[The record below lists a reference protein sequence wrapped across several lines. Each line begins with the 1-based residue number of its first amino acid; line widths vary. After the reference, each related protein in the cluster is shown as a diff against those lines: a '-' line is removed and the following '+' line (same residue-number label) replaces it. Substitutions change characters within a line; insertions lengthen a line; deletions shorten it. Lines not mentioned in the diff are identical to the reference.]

1 MRNFE
6 NISAWARH
14 VRKNGV
20 YYLFILP
27 VVAGVLIFHFGPM
40 VASLVFSL
48 TKYDVVTAPK
58 FIGLRNYV
66 RLFQDAKWVRSLL
79 NTFYYV
85 GVGLPLRILIALT
98 AAILLNQ
105 RVRAIGVFRTIYY
118 LPSVTAGVAISLLWQ
133 LIYEAKFGLINSLL
147 RAVGIR
153 GPAWLGDPLWSMP
166 AIILMM
172 SFNIG
177 QSMLI
182 FLGGLQTIPDQLYEA
197 VDLDG
202 GGIRHKFTAVM
213 LPHLTPVLFFNIVI
227 TLIQMMQ
234 MFTQVYVMSSNGTG
248 GPLDS
253 LLVYVLYLYHNAFQW
268 LKMGYASAMAW
279 VLFVILLTMT
289 IIQFRLSGRW
299 VYYKSGAQ
307 ERRK

>member
-1 MRNFE
+1 MRNFD
-6 NISAWARH
+6 SLSDWARH
-14 VRKNGV
+14 VRKNAI

-27 VVAGVLIFHFGPM
+27 VVAGVLMFHVGPM
-40 VASLVFSL
+40 IASLFFSL
-48 TKYDVVTAPK
+48 TKYDVVTPPR
-58 FIGLRNYV
+58 FIGLRNYA
-66 RLFQDAKWVRSLL
+66 RLLQDPKWLRSLA

-85 GVGLPLRILIALT
+85 AVGLPLRIVIALT

-105 RVRAIGVFRTIYY
+105 RVRGIGVFRTIYY
-118 LPSVTAGVAISLLWQ
+118 LPSVTAGVAVSLLWQ
-133 LIYEAKFGLINSLL
+133 LIFEARYGLLNSLL
-147 RAVGIR
+147 AAIGVR
-153 GPAWLGDPLWSMP
+153 GPSWLGDPLWSMP

-197 VDLDG
+197 VELDG
-202 GGIRHKFTAVM
+202 GGMRHKFTAVM

-227 TLIQMMQ
+227 TLISMMQ
-234 MFTQVYVMSSNGTG
+234 MFTQVYIMSSNGTG
-248 GPLDS
+248 GPLDA

-279 VLFVILLTMT
+279 VLFVILLAMT
-289 IIQFRLSGRW
+289 LVQFRLSGRW
-299 VYYKSGAQ
+299 VYYKSGTQ
-307 ERRK
+307 ERRR